1 MNATSM
7 KRAPESGMTL
17 VELMIALVV
26 LALGILA
33 VGRLFPLGSVSQNMN
48 RLTTG
53 GTGYTEQKL
62 EELQNLSWADPALT
76 DGRHPAGIATESL
89 GNGGWQRFYQVTTL
103 ASPLDNIKRVIVT
116 VSWQA
121 VNSRAVSDTLYLRR

>member
-1 MNATSM
+1 MRVSSSN
-7 KRAPESGMTL
+7 RAPESGMTL

-33 VGRLFPLGSVSQNMN
+33 VGRLFPIGSVSQNMN
-48 RLTTG
+48 RLTSA
-53 GTGYTEQKL
+53 GTDYTQQKL
-62 EELQNLSWADPALT
+62 EQLHNLSWADPALT
-76 DGRHPAGIATESL
+76 VGRHPAGIATESL
-89 GNGGWQRFYQVTTL
+89 GGGGWQRFYEVSTL

-116 VSWQA
+116 VSWAA